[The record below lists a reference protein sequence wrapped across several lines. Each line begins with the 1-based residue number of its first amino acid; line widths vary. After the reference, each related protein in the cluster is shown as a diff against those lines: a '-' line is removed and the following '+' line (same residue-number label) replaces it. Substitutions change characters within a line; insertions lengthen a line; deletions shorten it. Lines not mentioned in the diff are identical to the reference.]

1 MTGSITRQILDYA
14 LAILA
19 LLALWELASQG
30 VSWALPPQQ
39 ARVLPGPIQAIAV
52 FQTHWQDIGRHFLG
66 TSYRLLAALGLSI
79 LTAVPLGLVIGFER
93 WARRWLTPLVYTAYP
108 IPKVVFW
115 PIIFML
121 LGPTAAISKI
131 VFIVLVVFF
140 QLLVSV
146 RDAAANLPKDYV
158 LSALA
163 AGVNRRG
170 IYWHVVLPGALPAVF
185 SGLRISLGLGI
196 FAVYLAETVVGG
208 SNSPYAGLG
217 SYINN
222 AFVIYSFDKVFAGI
236 LAIAGL
242 GLVLYLVI
250 EGLEH
255 WLCRWKDL

>member
-1 MTGSITRQILDYA
+1 MRRQTLDYG
-14 LAILA
+14 LAVLA
-19 LLALWELASQG
+19 LLALWQLAS
-30 VSWALPPQQ
+30 WAISLILPPLQ
-39 ARVLPGPIQAIAV
+39 ARILPGPIQAIAV
-52 FQTHWQDIGRHFLG
+52 FSRHWQDIGLHFVG
-66 TSYRLLAALGLSI
+66 TGYRLLTALAISI
-79 LTAVPLGLVIGFER
+79 LTAVPLGLVIGHER

-115 PIIFML
+115 PIIFMA

-131 VFIVLVVFF
+131 AFIVLVVFF

-163 AGVNRRG
+163 AGVSRLG

-196 FAVYLAETVVGG
+196 FAVYLSETVIGG
-208 SNSPYAGLG
+208 GGTPYAGLG
-217 SYINN
+217 FYITN
-222 AFVIYSFDKVFAGI
+222 AFNIFDFGKVFAGI
-236 LAIAGL
+236 MAIALL
-242 GLVLYLVI
+242 GLILYLVV